1 VKSCISILQ
10 DFLKTFGITLDT
22 VKVLIFPRDER
33 MRALISLRAFGLQ
46 EIDAVRYYVAMLM
59 AEHGLVSAPNMAVG
73 QPFQIG
79 APVQALVPVAG
90 MGGRSNA

>member
-1 VKSCISILQ
+1 
-10 DFLKTFGITLDT
+10 
-22 VKVLIFPRDER
+22 

-46 EIDAVRYYVAMLM
+46 EIDAVRYYTAMLM

-79 APVQALVPVAG
+79 AAVQALVPVAG
-90 MGGRSNA
+90 IGGPSNA